1 MAKIKNQILDIKN
14 KEKSEIP
21 IEEEEKVKE
30 TNQPTISQMFSRKT
44 ENIKVTEA
52 LTDEDQITKNK
63 ISEGK

>member
-1 MAKIKNQILDIKN
+1 MAKIKNQILDNKN

-52 LTDEDQITKNK
+52 LTDEVHITKNK